1 MVNKSLL
8 MIVFF
13 SLTAFLFAQTD
24 DPVII
29 SYRRNFVR
37 ASISTKIELV
47 TDASRITTV
56 NMTPLYLDAV
66 SFVLANY
73 QLLGN
78 DSQLMDIA
86 AVAADKTGFYSD
98 PAAIPSLQKLFAMVT
113 EPRVRIATLKSL
125 AELTKQARNDVS
137 FLNDWFDSAITRSLE
152 KKGEDVRVMIACA
165 RSLGSIGA
173 GSSFPVLFRA
183 ATSKLDSGIVSE
195 AEKSLN
201 AISDNYAGNI
211 LAIIREKPLY
221 DVYAAFSFAMKREEL
236 PVVDKG
242 AIAEAAFTRAVA
254 HGQTEQRDTL
264 YTSLVKESLDVL
276 GSIGWS
282 QASPAVVQFFYHV
295 QSDYKTEKADVG
307 MLTSVITCM
316 GGMGTTEAAQA
327 LSIFL
332 GLLNSETEQKKTYNE
347 QVLLSVIQSLGALG
361 DKSAFDYL
369 LYVGYLDYPE
379 TVKQAARDALARLEW

>member
-13 SLTAFLFAQTD
+13 SLAAFLFAQTD

-254 HGQTEQRDTL
+254 HGLTEQRDTL